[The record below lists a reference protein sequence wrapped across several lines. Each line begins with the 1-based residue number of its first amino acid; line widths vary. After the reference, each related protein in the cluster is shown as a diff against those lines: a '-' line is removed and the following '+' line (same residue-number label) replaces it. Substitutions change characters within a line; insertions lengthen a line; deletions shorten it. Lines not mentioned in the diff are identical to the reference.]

1 MTMSRKRNSVQK
13 LIGFDIFTKYGIK
26 TDRADFIFF
35 SVEPVNISVLSAAN
49 IESKIYHLTMILSVI
64 PELELL
70 ALDSCESFE
79 PNKAYVQ
86 KRLREEKNPAI
97 RKLLQADYKFLDE
110 IQLEMSSARQFLF
123 AVRFHRENDEQIF
136 RLMNRIDKAITEHGF
151 TIKRMGKPEIK
162 RLLALYFGT
171 SISGEEIDDTEG
183 ERYFDLEGYN
193 VLEEEIDT

>member
-1 MTMSRKRNSVQK
+1 MSRKRNSVQK
-13 LIGFDIFTKYGIK
+13 LIGFYIFTKYGIK

>member
-171 SISGEEIDDTEG
+171 SISGEEIDDIEG

>member
-35 SVEPVNISVLSAAN
+35 SVEPVNISVLSVAN

-86 KRLREEKNPAI
+86 KRLREEKNPAV

-123 AVRFHRENDEQIF
+123 AVRFHKENDEQIF

>member
-86 KRLREEKNPAI
+86 KRLILLYLSNSKPARKKN
-97 RKLLQADYKFLDE
+97 F
-110 IQLEMSSARQFLF
+110 
-123 AVRFHRENDEQIF
+123 
-136 RLMNRIDKAITEHGF
+136 MN
-151 TIKRMGKPEIK
+151 
-162 RLLALYFGT
+162 
-171 SISGEEIDDTEG
+171 
-183 ERYFDLEGYN
+183 YN
-193 VLEEEIDT
+193 QMCRWS

>member
-97 RKLLQADYKFLDE
+97 RKLLQADYEFLDE

-171 SISGEEIDDTEG
+171 SISGEEIDDIEG
-183 ERYFDLEGYN
+183 ERYFDLEGYD
-193 VLEEEIDT
+193 VLEEKNDI